1 MSLADFGLSGD
12 TLAAAIHIDTEA
24 EYMPGD
30 DQAYNSYPIRF
41 PTVEFELSATTELCE
56 IVDTIRKEK
65 GYLPM
70 LEDGR
75 DSEGWY
81 DLYLGLNG
89 YTDTHMDT
97 SIMAVVVNSDSEDN
111 EDYYLIELSEDE
123 QKEIYTILDDQC
135 RRYYEKSCAD
145 LLDEARREME
155 ADA

>member
-1 MSLADFGLSGD
+1 MSLKDYGLEGER
-12 TLAAAIHIDTEA
+12 LRGAIHIDTEQ
-24 EYMPGD
+24 EYMLGD
-30 DQAYNSYPIRF
+30 DQAYYCYPVRF
-41 PTVEFELSATTELCE
+41 PTVEFELAATTELCE
-56 IVDTIRKEK
+56 IVDAIRKEK
-65 GYLPM
+65 GYPPM
-70 LEDGR
+70 LEDGG
-75 DSEGWY
+75 DSEGFY
-81 DLYLGLNG
+81 NLYLGLNG

-111 EDYYLIELSEDE
+111 EDYYLIDLSEDE

>member
-1 MSLADFGLSGD
+1 M
-12 TLAAAIHIDTEA
+12 
-24 EYMPGD
+24 
-30 DQAYNSYPIRF
+30 
-41 PTVEFELSATTELCE
+41 
-56 IVDTIRKEK
+56 
-65 GYLPM
+65 
-70 LEDGR
+70 
-75 DSEGWY
+75 
-81 DLYLGLNG
+81 NG

-111 EDYYLIELSEDE
+111 EDYYLIDLSEDE

>member
-1 MSLADFGLSGD
+1 MSLKDYGLEGER
-12 TLAAAIHIDTEA
+12 LRGAIHIDTEQ
-24 EYMPGD
+24 EYMLGD
-30 DQAYNSYPIRF
+30 DQANYSYPIRF
-41 PTVEFELSATTELCE
+41 PTVEFELAATTELCE
-56 IVDTIRKEK
+56 IVDAIRKEK
-65 GYLPM
+65 GYPPM
-70 LEDGR
+70 LEDGG
-75 DSEGWY
+75 DSEGFY
-81 DLYLGLNG
+81 NLYLGLNG

>member
-1 MSLADFGLSGD
+1 MSLKDYGLEGER
-12 TLAAAIHIDTEA
+12 LRGAIHIDTEQ
-24 EYMPGD
+24 EYMLGD
-30 DQAYNSYPIRF
+30 DQAYFCYPVRF
-41 PTVEFELSATTELCE
+41 PTVEFELAATTELCE
-56 IVDTIRKEK
+56 IVDVIRKEK

-70 LEDGR
+70 LEDGG

>member
-1 MSLADFGLSGD
+1 MSLKDYGLDGEC
-12 TLAAAIHIDTEA
+12 LRKAIHIDTEQ
-24 EYMPGD
+24 EYMLGD
-30 DQAYNSYPIRF
+30 DQAYFCYPIRF
-41 PTVEFELSATTELCE
+41 PTVEFELSATKELCE

-70 LEDGR
+70 LEDGG

-89 YTDTHMDT
+89 FTDAHLDT

-135 RRYYEKSCAD
+135 RRYYEKSCSD
-145 LLDEARREME
+145 LLDEAHREME

>member
-1 MSLADFGLSGD
+1 MSLKDYGLDGEC
-12 TLAAAIHIDTEA
+12 LRKAIHIDTEQ
-24 EYMPGD
+24 EYMLGD
-30 DQAYNSYPIRF
+30 DQAYFCYPIRF

-70 LEDGR
+70 LEDGG

-135 RRYYEKSCAD
+135 QRYYEKSCAD